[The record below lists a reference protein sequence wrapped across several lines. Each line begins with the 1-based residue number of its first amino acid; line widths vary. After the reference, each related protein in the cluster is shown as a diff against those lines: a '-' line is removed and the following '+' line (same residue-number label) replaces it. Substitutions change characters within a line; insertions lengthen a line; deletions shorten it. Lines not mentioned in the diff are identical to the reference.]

1 MDITQLQYF
10 KRLAETE
17 HLTRTAEELYIS
29 PSTLS
34 MSISRLEEEL
44 GVPLFSRVGRG
55 IQLNSYG
62 MAFLSEVDKALESLN
77 QGVRRLEQ
85 MKRNARK
92 KIRLITPTIMGFSG
106 LMMELEQRFPDIV
119 LNTSQATVSSIVP
132 LFLQG
137 EVDLCVI
144 ATELFAPELEGC
156 VLRHQ
161 SIGLVIPESNPMAS
175 RSSITVEEAAEL
187 SYATYPQGYTQRS
200 LMNQMFSQKGFFPSV
215 SFESDSLFELM
226 RTVAHGKHALVIANR
241 VFDNYPLP
249 GTRYIPILDA
259 DVDYDLRLY
268 WLRNKPGVTERP
280 MVTAVREIILRHF
293 RED

>member
-119 LNTSQATVSSIVP
+119 LNTGQATVSSIVP

-200 LMNQMFSQKGFFPSV
+200 LMNQMFSQKA
-215 SFESDSLFELM
+215 
-226 RTVAHGKHALVIANR
+226 RTGHRKQGI
-241 VFDNYPLP
+241 
-249 GTRYIPILDA
+249 
-259 DVDYDLRLY
+259 
-268 WLRNKPGVTERP
+268 
-280 MVTAVREIILRHF
+280 
-293 RED
+293 